1 MNCYPIWYIRVDW
14 SLKEQDATISQ
25 VGDSYCHVVVFLWDE
40 LVHVSY
46 SYTNAAPT
54 TEAEAE
60 ENDDVEVD
68 AGREVQHD
76 VAD

>member
-1 MNCYPIWYIRVDW
+1 MV
-14 SLKEQDATISQ
+14 L
-25 VGDSYCHVVVFLWDE
+25 FWDE

-54 TEAEAE
+54 TQTEAE

-76 VAD
+76 IADYRA